1 MDILWKKVLVC
12 YFSATGTTKRVA
24 EEIAKSVDGDLFE
37 IEPVEKYTS
46 EDLDWTNKSSR
57 SMVEMEDVNS
67 RPGIVKK
74 VDNLGNYKKVIVGFP
89 VWWYREPFIIDTFME
104 ENNFNGK
111 SVYVFV
117 TTGGSTVAGS
127 FNSLKN
133 KYNNVNS
140 FSFFFTNIVSCDT
153 I

>member
-1 MDILWKKVLVC
+1 
-12 YFSATGTTKRVA
+12 
-24 EEIAKSVDGDLFE
+24 
-37 IEPVEKYTS
+37 
-46 EDLDWTNKSSR
+46 
-57 SMVEMEDVNS
+57 MVEMEDVNS

-74 VDNLGNYKKVIVGFP
+74 IDNLGNYKKVIVGFP
-89 VWWYREPFIIDTFME
+89 VWWYCEPSIIDTFME

-140 FSFFFTNIVSCDT
+140 FSFFLYQYCIM
-153 I
+153 

>member
-57 SMVEMEDVNS
+57 STVEMEDVNS

-89 VWWYREPFIIDTFME
+89 VWWYCEPSIIDTFME

-140 FSFFFTNIVSCDT
+140 FSCFLYQYCIM
-153 I
+153 